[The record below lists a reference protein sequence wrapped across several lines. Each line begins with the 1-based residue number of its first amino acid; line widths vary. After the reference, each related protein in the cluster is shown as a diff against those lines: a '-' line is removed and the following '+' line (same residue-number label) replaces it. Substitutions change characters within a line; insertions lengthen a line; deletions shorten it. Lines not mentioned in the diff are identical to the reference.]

1 MTTINSVPGAAAM
14 AATTDNLYTEA
25 ARTAARTADFQRI
38 SHEVLTGI
46 ESVGYES
53 VDGVRNDGRP
63 RLQPPPPRVNG
74 DQSSAEGEFVRL
86 IASLIELLGNANL
99 ESLKNR
105 LSMLRA
111 VTQSSQQGLDRLSA
125 DYKQALGELVAAQG
139 AVDTS
144 QEQLQLL
151 KDRLDQAQIEL
162 EAAESHLASLDP
174 SSPEYADALARRD
187 AAKAALGG
195 LQQGFEAAL
204 KAHLG
209 LLATAKSVAIR
220 TEALAR
226 QVQAAGIDG
235 KVVDQLGQE
244 HLNAAG
250 ALALAMAQLIAL
262 LGEAADKQMQADQ
275 ELFLSM
281 QTARQEFMKVKSE
294 EYQEEVRKAEA
305 AQKVM
310 GCIGK
315 IFGWLVMAVSA
326 VVAVVGTVATLGA
339 AAPAAGALVS
349 AAVGIVGVLASL
361 TDMIVKEATGTSYME
376 KAMKPLMEEFQKLV
390 KLLGDLTTKFLTEVL
405 KVSEDIAKIIGSVSG
420 AIAAVAVV
428 IAAAVVGV
436 HTAGPILGSVLN
448 KVMEKLG
455 EVFAKILPSLLKQM
469 VGAIGKTLA
478 KLVEQLRGLVGSK
491 SDDIAMAQLKNRL
504 EILLAGVSV
513 AGVGTQSGLQ
523 IQSGVHQKKGA
534 EHLADVRVS
543 MAIVDSLGDYLK
555 ESLETFVKAIEQKDN
570 QLKQLMADMQHRHGA
585 SLHIARHI

>member
-1 MTTINSVPGAAAM
+1 MTTINSVPGAGAM
-14 AATTDNLYTEA
+14 AHAADSLYAEA
-25 ARTAARTADFQRI
+25 ARTAARTADFQRV
-38 SHEVLTGI
+38 SHEVLAGI

-53 VDGVRNDGRP
+53 AESARNDGRP
-63 RLQPPPPRVNG
+63 RLQPPPARVNG
-74 DQSSAEGEFVRL
+74 DQAGSEGEFVRL
-86 IASLIELLGNANL
+86 MASLIELLGNASL

-105 LSMLRA
+105 LSMLRSMA
-111 VTQSSQQGLDRLSA
+111 QSSQQGLDQLSS
-125 DYKQALGELVAAQG
+125 DYALVLGELVAAQG

-144 QEQLQLL
+144 QEQLEVL
-151 KDRLDQAQIEL
+151 KARLDQAQVEL
-162 EAAESHLASLDP
+162 DAAESHLASLEP

-187 AAKAALGG
+187 AAKAALGD
-195 LQQGFEAAL
+195 LQQRFDTAL
-204 KAHLG
+204 SAHVG
-209 LLATAKSVAIR
+209 LLATARSVAVR
-220 TEALAR
+220 TEALAQ
-226 QVQAAGIDG
+226 QVQATGIGG
-235 KVVDQLGQE
+235 KDIDRLGQA

-250 ALALAMAQLIAL
+250 ALALALAQLIAL

-281 QTARQEFMKVKSE
+281 QAARQEFMKVKSD

-349 AAVGIVGVLASL
+349 AAVGIVGVLASM

-376 KAMKPLMEEFQKLV
+376 SAMKPLMEEFQKLV
-390 KLLGDLTTKFLTEVL
+390 KLLGDLVTQVLTDVL
-405 KVSEDIAKIIGSVSG
+405 KVSEDVAKIIGSVSG
-420 AIAAVAVV
+420 AIAAVAMV

-436 HTAGPILGSVLN
+436 QAAGPMLGPVLN

-455 EVFAKILPSLLKQM
+455 EVFSKILPSLLKQM
-469 VGAIGKTLA
+469 AGAIGKTLA
-478 KLVEQLRGLVGSK
+478 GLMKQLSELVASK
-491 SDDIAMAQLKNRL
+491 SDDIAMTQLKNRL
-504 EILLAGVSV
+504 EMFLAVLSTTGV
-513 AGVGTQSGLQ
+513 ATQSGFQ
-523 IQSGVHQKKGA
+523 VQSGLHQKKGA

-543 MAIVDSLGDYLK
+543 MAVVDSLGDYLK
-555 ESLETFVKAIEQKDN
+555 ESLETFAKAIEQKDN